1 MKINY
6 TAEER
11 QRLAIAHLNSAMEC
25 LHNAS
30 DLIPHGSLPPTT
42 NVSIYGILK
51 QIERLKEAAKSADG
65 YRYFSLMH
73 ELKALMRADRKEVQ
87 L

>member
-11 QRLAIAHLNSAMEC
+11 QRLTIAHLQDAQVC
-25 LHNAS
+25 LDNAW
-30 DLIPHGSLPPTT
+30 DLMVSNDLPGATG
-42 NVSIYGILK
+42 VSIPGLHK
-51 QIERLKEAAKSADG
+51 QIERLKRAAKSAAG

-73 ELKALMRADRKEVQ
+73 ELKALMRADRKEVTI
-87 L
+87 